1 MILID
6 LEAGEVDAS
15 KKKINEMKE
24 IQMAQEKVN
33 EWTASFDENVGL
45 SELKWHHPKPK
56 GLW

>member
-56 GLW
+56 GL